1 MLDIIWIIALIAFAV
16 WWFVIAD
23 LDRAGILKKHNCS
36 AIGPLLIVRTFRG
49 QKLLDWI
56 AKPKKFWK
64 ALITAGLPIVIISM
78 AGMLAL
84 VIFSCVSA
92 IVNVQN
98 VPAPSA
104 ITNPRNVLAIPG
116 INQFIP
122 FWWGW
127 LALVVGMGVHEFSHA
142 IMAKAEGIKVKSLG
156 LLLIPPPIGAFAEI
170 DEEELFGT
178 KSEDVKSDI
187 IGPLDTKAPGEGK
200 RKSSTMQFVRI
211 ISAGVI
217 ANFIVFAV
225 VFFLLFGPVL
235 GSIAATSNNVYIF
248 DVAPGSL
255 ADQAGIMPNTLV
267 TAVNGQNVTTGDDF
281 NNYLRSVPDSN
292 VMITGVYN
300 SQPVNY
306 TIHTGGTGGVYIQNV
321 TSTSTLPAYAAGLT
335 PNMRITAINGTA
347 IANQT
352 VFMNYMA
359 NTGPGQT
366 ITVTAVDLSNVQKNY
381 QLVLGSGSGT
391 KGYIGITTLDDP
403 IGLTVDSANAQ
414 SYLDGLKNMP
424 FSLYGWVRILY
435 MPFLQL
441 MNGDPGLDIFHTP
454 YASMFTVTG
463 WLAPLGSHL
472 YDLID
477 CLYWIGW
484 LNFMLATFNC
494 LPMIP
499 MDGGHV
505 FRELLRR
512 IIEPLVKDR
521 AKADKICGAIVN
533 GFAITILAAI
543 LFMVAAPYLVHWS
556 LG

>member
-1 MLDIIWIIALIAFAV
+1 LVDIIWIIALIAFAV
-16 WWFVIAD
+16 WWFIIAD
-23 LDRAGILKKHNCS
+23 LDRAGILKKHNFS
-36 AIGPLLIVRTFRG
+36 AVGPLLILRTYRG

-56 AKPKKFWK
+56 AKPKKLWRTV
-64 ALITAGLPIVIISM
+64 ITAGLPIVFISM
-78 AGMLAL
+78 VGMLAL
-84 VIFSCVSA
+84 VVFACVSYLM
-92 IVNVQN
+92 NMQN

-104 ITNPRNVLAIPG
+104 ITNPRNALAIPG

-127 LALVVGMGVHEFSHA
+127 LALVIGMVVHEFSHA

-156 LLLIPPPIGAFAEI
+156 LLLIPAPIGAFAEI

-178 KSEDVKSDI
+178 KSEDSKSEI
-187 IGPLDTKAPGEGK
+187 IGPLETKAPGEGK

-217 ANFIVFAV
+217 ANFVVFAIA
-225 VFFLLFGPVL
+225 FALLFGPVL

-248 DVAPGSL
+248 DVTPGSL
-255 ADQAGIMPNTLV
+255 ADQAGIQPNTLV
-267 TAVNGQNVTTGDDF
+267 TAVNGMNVTTGTAFDS
-281 NNYLRSVPDSN
+281 YLSSVPNST
-292 VMITGVYN
+292 VVISGIYN
-300 SQPVNY
+300 SEPAKY
-306 TIHTGGTGGVYIQNV
+306 TVHVGGTGGVYIENV
-321 TSTSTLPAYAAGLT
+321 TSATSLPAYAAGLT
-335 PNMRITAINGTA
+335 SNMRITAINGTA
-347 IANQT
+347 MANDS
-352 VFMNYMA
+352 VFMSYMA
-359 NTGPGQT
+359 NTTPGQL
-366 ITVTAVDLSNVQKNY
+366 ITVTAIDQNNAQKDY
-381 QLVLGSGSGT
+381 PLILGSGSGT

-414 SYLDGLKNMP
+414 AYLNGLKSMP
-424 FSLYGWVRILY
+424 FSLLGWVRIIY

-441 MNGDPGLDIFHTP
+441 MNSDPGLDIFHTP

-463 WLAPLGSHL
+463 WLAPLGTHL

-505 FRELLRR
+505 FREVLRR
-512 IIEPLVKDR
+512 IIEPVVKDR
-521 AKADKICGAIVN
+521 AKADRICGAIVN
-533 GFAITILAAI
+533 GFAVTLLAAI